1 VIEAVAETPAEV
13 VAEEAPAKP
22 KRAPRKKKADTAAVA
37 EATPEAE
44 AEVAAEVA
52 PAKKPARSRKK
63 KADADATTDVVV
75 EVPAEVPAEPVVA
88 APQAASDVPET
99 ADAED
104 DTAPARRGWWQR
116 TFGE

>member
-1 VIEAVAETPAEV
+1 
-13 VAEEAPAKP
+13 
-22 KRAPRKKKADTAAVA
+22 
-37 EATPEAE
+37 
-44 AEVAAEVA
+44 
-52 PAKKPARSRKK
+52 
-63 KADADATTDVVV
+63 VVV